1 MPTETEH
8 HFPSD
13 HPTAAGHFPGNP
25 LIPGATLLDAV
36 VSAIAAA
43 APGADGGACRIG
55 SAKFLHPVRP
65 GDRMVIRWQASPAGD
80 TRFTGT
86 VDGRPVLSGSLA
98 R

>member
-1 MPTETEH
+1 VSTETEH
-8 HFPSD
+8 LFPED

-25 LIPGATLLDAV
+25 VIPGATLLDV
-36 VSAIAAA
+36 ITTAITA
-43 APGADGGACRIG
+43 ADGGTVGPCRIS

-80 TRFTGT
+80 ARFTCT
-86 VDGRPVLSGSLA
+86 VDDRPVLNGSLA